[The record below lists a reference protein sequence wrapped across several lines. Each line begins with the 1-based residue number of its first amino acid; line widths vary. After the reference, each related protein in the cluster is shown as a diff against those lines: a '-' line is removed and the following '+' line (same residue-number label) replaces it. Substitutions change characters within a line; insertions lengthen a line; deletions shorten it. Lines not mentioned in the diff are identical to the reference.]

1 MSDLTFFGDSSFKI
15 KRPLI
20 TTNGINSDP
29 DTKIVDQLQELDA
42 LLSKRIIPPSTPNN
56 PVVPDTT
63 RKTTT
68 KATDS
73 TDETLIRAGLAGA
86 AAVVASTTNV
96 ISNSPASVSFVKQL
110 IQRTLSPKHVPP
122 LNASDYRVSAT
133 TGTGGDSLDWDPDS
147 LAAALDAAQEA
158 DGNYTLSEFIDSTP
172 QLSTLKYDFQSTMTE
187 NWNNLDY
194 NTKSVL
200 DGYSNVVDYLITYG
214 FLIMGLQEVNGLAN
228 FLLGNR
234 QGAKSITN
242 YAIVGAARNIIHDE
256 HLKVPQYNQND
267 SAIVRKIVTAGL
279 TISSSSFST
288 SLQSVVNDYVFNKP
302 EADLIDYANQQLGLP
317 DSLKP
322 QLIQYIKASP
332 VKITKDNIN
341 YFLPV
346 FAQQILGN
354 VVVPGTQDGGTSGS
368 GSTDQDF
375 SVQYLEDDQ
384 SMVQVSRTA
393 VQCAAQLFYSMVLGD
408 ELDVF
413 NAVNYFT
420 HKYLIRGGIEITDG
434 TLRDDLQLYV
444 FSNKFTDLRTN
455 RINDRS
461 RPAERQMFYR
471 QVFNWGQGQT
481 TEDLIINDEFPKLW
495 KVLILESA
503 KYIERAQISPNPNNF
518 VSRQNVMQAVEDL
531 QYNLSTHCTGMANVI
546 TPLIYSELNFVIQ
559 RILMHPEILR
569 QLVPQGG
576 TWWRVVETLYM
587 GMKNSRPRSTVIY
600 NKAKLGDKIL
610 RAIADYDPS
619 TFEQD
624 GPFSSFV
631 SDVDAFITTQSILQ
645 EGLTESLI
653 QGDNDGD
660 DRRPSSS
667 GGPSGIPGMPNGIP
681 GMPSG
686 IPGMSGM
693 PSIPGVPGMQAGTGA
708 GKAASG
714 DEWAF

>member
-1 MSDLTFFGDSSFKI
+1 MSDLTFFGDSTFKI

-20 TTNGINSDP
+20 TTSGVSSDP
-29 DTKIVDQLQELDA
+29 DSTVKGLLDELNT
-42 LLSKRIIPPSTPNN
+42 LLGKRMFPPSA
-56 PVVPDTT
+56 VPPAATDGA
-63 RKTTT
+63 RKTGAGTGAGA
-68 KATDS
+68 KASDP
-73 TDETLIRAGLAGA
+73 TDEAIARLTAPGGA
-86 AAVVASTTNV
+86 
-96 ISNSPASVSFVKQL
+96 SNSPVPVEFVRQL
-110 IQRTLSPKHVPP
+110 LAKPLTPKHAPAVHISEYPEKFG
-122 LNASDYRVSAT
+122 AT
-133 TGTGGDSLDWDPDS
+133 GMPVDKTVNWDPDS
-147 LAAALDAAQEA
+147 LAFALSEAQEN
-158 DGNYTLSEFIDSTP
+158 DSYSTLSEFIDATSA
-172 QLSTLKYDFQSTMTE
+172 LSALKYDFQSSMSE

-194 NTKSVL
+194 NVKSVL
-200 DGYSNVVDYLITYG
+200 DGNPGIVDYLIAYG
-214 FLIMGLQEVNGLAN
+214 YLRMGLKEVNGLAN

-234 QGAKSITN
+234 QGARNVAN
-242 YAIVGAARNIIHDE
+242 YGIVSAARMIIHDE
-256 HLKVPQYNQND
+256 HLKVPLYNKND
-267 SAIVRKIVTAGL
+267 SPIVRNIISAGL
-279 TISSSSFST
+279 TMSSASFST
-288 SLQSVVNDYVFNKP
+288 SLQALVNNFVFNKP

-332 VKITKDNIN
+332 VKITKENIN

-354 VVVPGTQDGGTSGS
+354 TVVPGTQDGSGTDNS
-368 GSTDQDF
+368 DQDF
-375 SVQYLEDDQ
+375 DVQYLEDGQ
-384 SMVQVSRTA
+384 SMIQVSRSA

-413 NAVNYFT
+413 NAINYFT
-420 HKYLIRGGIEITDG
+420 HKYLIRGGIEITDS

-481 TEDLIINDEFPKLW
+481 TEDLIVNDEFPKLW
-495 KVLILESA
+495 KVLMLESA
-503 KYIERAQISPNPNNF
+503 KYIERAQISPNPDSF

-569 QLVPQGG
+569 QVVPQGG

-610 RAIADYDPS
+610 RSIADYNPS

-624 GPFSSFV
+624 GPFSSFI

-645 EGLTESLI
+645 EGLTDSLVH
-653 QGDNDGD
+653 GDGDGD
-660 DRRPSSS
+660 DRKQMPPAGANAGLPPPSTPAPAQSS
-667 GGPSGIPGMPNGIP
+667 
-681 GMPSG
+681 
-686 IPGMSGM
+686 
-693 PSIPGVPGMQAGTGA
+693 
-708 GKAASG
+708 

>member
-1 MSDLTFFGDSSFKI
+1 MSDLTFFGESSFKI

-20 TTNGINSDP
+20 TTNGVNSDP
-29 DTKIVDQLQELDA
+29 DPKIVAQLQELNG
-42 LLSKRIIPPSTPNN
+42 LLAKRIIPPSTPNN
-56 PVVPDTT
+56 TVMPDQV
-63 RKTTT
+63 RKTSA
-68 KATDS
+68 KAADPVDDTQ
-73 TDETLIRAGLAGA
+73 RGGLSGSAAVA
-86 AAVVASTTNV
+86 AATANVV
-96 ISNSPASVSFVKQL
+96 SNSPASVSYVKQL
-110 IQRTLSPKHVPP
+110 VRRALSPKHVPP
-122 LNASDYRVSAT
+122 LEPPGGAGS
-133 TGTGGDSLDWDPDS
+133 GGDTLDWDADS
-147 LAAALDAAQEA
+147 LAAALDSADEA

-194 NTKSVL
+194 NIKSVL

-234 QGAKSITN
+234 QGAKSVAN

-256 HLKVPQYNQND
+256 HLKVPHYNQND

-332 VKITKDNIN
+332 VKISKDNIN

-354 VVVPGTQDGGTSGS
+354 IVVPGTQDGSTSDSAGS
-368 GSTDQDF
+368 DQDF
-375 SVQYLEDDQ
+375 SVDYFGDDQ
-384 SMVQVSRTA
+384 STVQVSRTA
-393 VQCAAQLFYSMVLGD
+393 VLCAAQLFYTMVSGD
-408 ELDVF
+408 ELRVF
-413 NAVNYFT
+413 DAVNYFT
-420 HKYLIRGGIEITDG
+420 HKYLIRGGIEIADS

-503 KYIERAQISPNPNNF
+503 KYIERAQISPNPNSF

-546 TPLIYSELNFVIQ
+546 TPLIYAELNFVIQ
-559 RILMHPEILR
+559 RILMHPEVLR

-576 TWWRVVETLYM
+576 TWWRVVEILYM
-587 GMKNSRPRSTVIY
+587 GMQNARPRSTVIY

-624 GPFSSFV
+624 GPFSSFI
-631 SDVDAFITTQSILQ
+631 SDVDAYITTQSILQ

-653 QGDNDGD
+653 QGGDGD
-660 DRRPSSS
+660 DHTSATGAPSAV
-667 GGPSGIPGMPNGIP
+667 PGMPNGIP

-686 IPGMSGM
+686 MPGM
-693 PSIPGVPGMQAGTGA
+693 PGMQGGPGPASGFGPGSGSNSGA
-708 GKAASG
+708 GQAASS